1 MDYTIIGGE
10 VNLASRLQSHAAPGS
25 VLLSHETYSL
35 VKELIAAEEQA
46 PIQVKGFAKPV
57 RNYRVL
63 DQLDRRPGQG
73 RMIQEEQDGMR
84 ILLDL
89 EKIDKTAALQ
99 ALDSII
105 SRLIPSPSGADSR
118 GGFPGA
124 AWV

>member
-1 MDYTIIGGE
+1 M
-10 VNLASRLQSHAAPGS
+10 
-25 VLLSHETYSL
+25 
-35 VKELIAAEEQA
+35 KELIVAEEQA

-84 ILLDL
+84 IVLDL